1 MYPAPFFVPEMV
13 ADSVSTLFR
22 GQKITK
28 NYKQLQQITTNR
40 KTLQKTTKNHKNDT
54 NYTTLVP
61 KKPT

>member
-1 MYPAPFFVPEMV
+1 MV